1 MSSIK
6 NEIIEM
12 INKINDEQILR
23 YLLIVIK
30 DIVRERK

>member
-12 INKINDEQILR
+12 INKINNEQILR

-30 DIVRERK
+30 DIVRERQ